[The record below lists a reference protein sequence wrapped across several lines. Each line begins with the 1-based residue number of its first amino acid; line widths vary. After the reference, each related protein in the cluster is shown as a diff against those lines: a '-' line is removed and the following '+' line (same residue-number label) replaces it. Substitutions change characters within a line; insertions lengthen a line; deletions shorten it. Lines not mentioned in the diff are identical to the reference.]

1 MAGILSV
8 SQIQGLATSATPTTV
23 EIASGHKLSGAAG
36 SIVAPGQVIQTL
48 TAAKL
53 DVFSTTSQSYVD
65 IPNMTITITPSS
77 TSSKILFSWNL
88 AYGINGDIAHA
99 YIMAM
104 RGSTNLL
111 VAAADG
117 QQRTEATHVLNSFGG
132 SGTQHIVNGV
142 FLDSPSTTSAT
153 VYKLQLKSSNG
164 TAIYINRSGRDNN
177 AAAYDGRGTSSM
189 LVQEIAG

>member
-1 MAGILSV
+1 MTG
-8 SQIQGLATSATPTTV
+8 QINVNKIAARTGNTITV
-23 EIASGHKLSGAAG
+23 NSGDKISGAAG

-88 AYGINGDIAHA
+88 TYGINGDIAHA
-99 YIMAM
+99 YVMAM
-104 RGSTNLL
+104 RGSTNIL

-117 QQRTEATHVLNSFGG
+117 GNRTEATHVLNPYAG
-132 SGTQHIVNGV
+132 SGTHHVVNGV

-177 AAAYDGRGTSSM
+177 AAAYDGRSTSSM
-189 LVQEIAG
+189 CVQEIAG

>member
-1 MAGILSV
+1 MTG
-8 SQIQGLATSATPTTV
+8 QINV
-23 EIASGHKLSGAAG
+23 NKIAARSGNTITINSGDKISGAAG

-88 AYGINGDIAHA
+88 TYGINGDIAHA
-99 YIMAM
+99 YVMAM

-111 VAAADG
+111 VADDDG
-117 QQRTEATHVLNSFGG
+117 GNRTEATHVLNSFGG
-132 SGTQHIVNGV
+132 SGTHHVVNGV

-153 VYKLQLKSSNG
+153 VYKLQMKSSNG
-164 TAIYINRSGRDNN
+164 QIIYINRSGRDNN
-177 AAAYDGRGTSSM
+177 DPAYDGRGTSSM
-189 LVQEIAG
+189 CVQEIAG

>member
-1 MAGILSV
+1 MTG
-8 SQIQGLATSATPTTV
+8 QINV
-23 EIASGHKLSGAAG
+23 NKIAARTGNTITINSGDKISGAAG

-65 IPNMTITITPSS
+65 ISNMTITITPSS

-88 AYGINGDIAHA
+88 TYGINGDIAHA
-99 YIMAM
+99 YVMAM

-111 VAAADG
+111 VADDDG
-117 QQRTEATHVLNSFGG
+117 GNRTEATHVLNSYAGA
-132 SGTQHIVNGV
+132 GTHHVVNGV

-177 AAAYDGRGTSSM
+177 EAAYDGRSTSSM
-189 LVQEIAG
+189 CVQEIAG